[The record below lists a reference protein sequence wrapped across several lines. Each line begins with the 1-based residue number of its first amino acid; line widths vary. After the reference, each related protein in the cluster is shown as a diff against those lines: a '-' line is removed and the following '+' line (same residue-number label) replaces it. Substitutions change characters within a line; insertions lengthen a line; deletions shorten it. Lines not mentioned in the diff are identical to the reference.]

1 MKFFGPKPGSY
12 MTSFEIPYALR
23 ARVDALRLA
32 RAQREGGLPSTM
44 KDVVIEALELLLVRD
59 AGAEQ

>member
-1 MKFFGPKPGSY
+1 

-32 RAQREGGLPSTM
+32 RAQREGRLPPTM
-44 KDVVIEALELLLVRD
+44 KDVVLEALELLLVRD
-59 AGAEQ
+59 AEAKQ